1 MKDQLQDMSSLSSS
15 LMLKAVRSK
24 YQSQIDE
31 ALATLEIYLKQ
42 PVGIGEHSDIILE
55 VMKYVDLL
63 DSADSKLSTLVKYF
77 G

>member
-1 MKDQLQDMSSLSSS
+1 MSDS

-31 ALATLEIYLKQ
+31 AMATLEIYLNH
-42 PVGIGEHSDIILE
+42 PVGIGEHSDILLE

-63 DSADSKLSTLVKYF
+63 DSADSKLNTLDKYF
-77 G
+77 GQAK